1 MDRRAFIGVLAAS
14 SALARRALAQR
25 TEKLPRVAVVFNS
38 IPLAETAEHHFYRA
52 FVDGLRDLGL
62 VAGRNIII
70 ERRSAE
76 GRREDMPGLM
86 QELLALH
93 VDVIVSIG
101 PGVGA
106 AQRATRSI
114 PIVSVGTDGLVESGS
129 AASLGRPG
137 GNLTGL
143 TAEVGGVEM
152 STKRLQLL
160 HEVAPRA
167 ARVAVLGYA
176 LRMEVNQV
184 GLESAARVL
193 GRTIVWAHARAPQEL
208 KPALATIE
216 KERADALYV
225 EGTPTNYVHVREIVE
240 FAAKLKLPSIYE
252 FREGPEAGG
261 LMSYGSNLADLF
273 RRAATFVDKILRGAK
288 PGELPMEQPTKFEL
302 VINEKAAKAIGI
314 TIPQSLL
321 LRADVVIQ

>member
-1 MDRRAFIGVLAAS
+1 MDRRAFIGVLAVS
-14 SALARRALAQR
+14 SALPPRAHAQR
-25 TEKLPRVAVVFNS
+25 TERLPRVAVVFNN
-38 IPLAETAEHHFYRA
+38 IPLAESDEHRFYRA
-52 FVDGLRDLGL
+52 FLDGLRDLGL
-62 VAGRNIII
+62 VEGRNIII

-76 GRREDMPGLM
+76 GRYERMPSLM

-114 PIVSVGTDGLVESGS
+114 PIVAVGTDGLVESGS

-143 TAEVGGVEM
+143 TGDVGGVEM

-160 HEVAPRA
+160 HEVTPRA

-176 LRMEVNQV
+176 LRMEVNQA
-184 GLESAARVL
+184 GLESDARVL
-193 GRTIVWAHARAPQEL
+193 GQTIVWAHARAPEEL
-208 KPALATIE
+208 KAAFAAIE
-216 KERADALYV
+216 KEQVDALYV
-225 EGTPTNYVHVREIVE
+225 EGSPTNYRHVPEIVE

-261 LMSYGSNLADLF
+261 LMSYGANYANLF
-273 RRAATFVDKILRGAK
+273 RRAATFVTKILRGAK
-288 PGELPMEQPTKFEL
+288 PGELPIEQPTNFEL
-302 VINEKAAKAIGI
+302 VVNVKTAKAIGI

-321 LRADVVIQ
+321 LRAEVI